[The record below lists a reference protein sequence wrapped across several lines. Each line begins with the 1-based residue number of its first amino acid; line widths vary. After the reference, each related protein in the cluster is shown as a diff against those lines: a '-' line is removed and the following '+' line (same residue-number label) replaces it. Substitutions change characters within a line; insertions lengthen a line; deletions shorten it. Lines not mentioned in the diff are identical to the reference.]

1 MTDSRIVLEHFGTI
15 ARVVDFH
22 MVFGQRA
29 INVTNNYLDCYLR

>member
-1 MTDSRIVLEHFGTI
+1 MDS
-15 ARVVDFH
+15 H